1 VRLFRL
7 LASLALLLHSG
18 AFALHGATT
27 VPFNYAD
34 GMIWVKVDV
43 AGDLAPLNFLLDSG
57 AGTSVLD
64 LATARR
70 LAVKLG
76 RAKKV
81 LGVSGSAVAYRVD
94 FVSSLASLPAPRSLL
109 ALDLT
114 AVSRGLHQRIDGL
127 LGADFFRGRIVQID
141 YAAGKL
147 RLLDRNELT
156 TTNAQV
162 LPLTRRN
169 DALGLPASIADR
181 RAEWMRLDTGCS
193 SSVEW
198 VLDKSKPVTLRRPS
212 IAASNASRQFI
223 EADVTLGTHRFSDVK
238 VGIHPKA
245 LFPGENGLLGNGL
258 LSHFVVTIDADR
270 SQLLLTR

>member
-1 VRLFRL
+1 
-7 LASLALLLHSG
+7 
-18 AFALHGATT
+18 
-27 VPFNYAD
+27 
-34 GMIWVKVDV
+34 MIWVKVDV
-43 AGDLAPLNFLLDSG
+43 AVHGTPLNFLLDSG
-57 AGTSVLD
+57 AGTSVVD

-70 LAVKLG
+70 LGVKLG
-76 RAKKV
+76 RAKNI
-81 LGVSGSAVAYRVD
+81 LGVSGSAIAYQVEG
-94 FVSSLASLPAPRSLL
+94 FVSSLGSVPAPRSLL
-109 ALDLT
+109 ALDLS

-141 YAAGKL
+141 YAAGKI
-147 RLLDRNELT
+147 RLLDRSELT

-162 LPLTRRN
+162 LTLTRRN
-169 DALGLPASIADR
+169 DALGLPASIADQ

-198 VLDKSKPVTLRRPS
+198 VLNKSKPVTLRRPS
-212 IAASNASRQFI
+212 IAASKASRKFI
-223 EADVTLGTHRFSDVK
+223 EADVTLGTHRFNDVK